1 MRAASFAFRECCRA
15 VGLRSAA
22 WLAAAL
28 LAIGLALAQEQAS
41 GAVAAPEGLSQ
52 PTRWHPTDPPNRPIG
67 RARGI
72 FPGRVVWIHEP
83 AVARWT
89 GDPANGGWYEDNFTD
104 PVLAAQMLSRAL
116 RLLAGAPSDR
126 AAWDALFRHFNRTH
140 GRGDIGYRPG
150 QLVAIKLNMNCSP
163 GPAADPSH
171 GLYNTP
177 QVTLA
182 LLRQL
187 VQQAG
192 VRQEDI
198 VVFDASRFVNDTI
211 YRPAHAEFPGIRFE
225 DREGGDGRAK
235 AQPDK
240 AVALHFA
247 DPSVPDSGRTYL
259 PTCVTR
265 ATYLINV
272 ALLKGHSLAAVTLCA
287 KNHYGSVYRENT
299 GPQDPHRG
307 WNPSHMH
314 ESITT
319 YRRPMGSYNAL
330 VELMGHKDLGGKTL
344 LYLIDALYA
353 APHQNHRPEKW
364 QSPPFSGHWTASLF
378 ASQDPV
384 ALESVVVDFCAAEQT
399 AVRMVGAVDNYLHEA
414 ALADRPPSG
423 ARYDPEGDGTPLESL
438 GVHEHWN
445 DPQRRQYSR
454 NLGTGAGIELVTGR

>member
-1 MRAASFAFRECCRA
+1 MRAASLAFRECCRA

-22 WLAAAL
+22 WLPAAL
-28 LAIGLALAQEQAS
+28 LAIGLVLAQEEAN
-41 GAVAAPEGLSQ
+41 GAGAAAEGVSQ

-89 GDPANGGWYEDNFTD
+89 GDPANGGWYEDQFTD

-116 RLLAGAPSDR
+116 RLLTGAPSDR

-140 GRGDIGYRPG
+140 GRGDTGYRPG

-163 GPAADPSH
+163 GHAADPSH

-187 VQQAG
+187 VHQAG

-287 KNHYGSVYRENT
+287 KNHYGSVYREDT
-299 GPQDPHRG
+299 GPKDPHRG
-307 WNPSHMH
+307 WNPSNMH

-384 ALESVVVDFCAAEQT
+384 ALESVIVDFCAAEQT

>member
-1 MRAASFAFRECCRA
+1 MRVTRLVFRKCHLPVPRR
-15 VGLRSAA
+15 LIA
-22 WLAAAL
+22 WVLITTCVV
-28 LAIGLALAQEQAS
+28 AIGSERERTCTGAAQRGDTS
-41 GAVAAPEGLSQ
+41 
-52 PTRWHPTDPPNRPIG
+52 PTARWRPSDPPNQPIG
-67 RARGI
+67 VARGI
-72 FPGRVVWIHEP
+72 YPGRVVWIHEP
-83 AVARWT
+83 AVARWN
-89 GDPANGGWYEDNFTD
+89 GDAASGGWYEDKFTD
-104 PVLAAQMLSRAL
+104 PVLAARMLSRSL
-116 RLLAGAPSDR
+116 RLLTGAPTDQ
-126 AAWDALFRHFNRTH
+126 AAWDALFRHFNRVH
-140 GRGDIGYRPG
+140 GRGDTGYQPG
-150 QLVAIKLNMNCSP
+150 QIVAIKLNMNCSP
-163 GPAADPSH
+163 THEPNPSH

-198 VVFDASRFVNDTI
+198 VVYDASRFMNDTI
-211 YRPAHAEFPGIRFE
+211 FRPAHTEFPGIRFE
-225 DREGGDGRAK
+225 DREGGNGRAK

-240 AVALHFA
+240 SVALHFA

-307 WNPSHMH
+307 WNPSNMH

-319 YRRPMGSYNAL
+319 TRRPMGTYNAL
-330 VELMGHKDLGGKTL
+330 VDLMGHKDLGGKTI

-384 ALESVVVDFCAAEQT
+384 ALESVVVDFCAAEET

-414 ALADRPPSG
+414 ALAHAPRSG
-423 ARYDPEGDGTPLESL
+423 VRYDPEGDGTPLESL

-454 NLGTGAGIELVTGR
+454 NLGRGTGIELVTGR